1 MRNLIAFVLAAV
13 MSAAIVFVA
22 ALLFFPGEEK
32 GDSASNSE
40 NATALTVSQSDSRAS
55 LYQFMFLLDDEA
67 YSLPCK
73 YSEFEKNGWVL
84 RNPTEL
90 IKGCSNMTDVYI
102 KKARHSLKTEIINY
116 SDESIM
122 CCKGQIHSVSAHVGD
137 FQKITVPGS
146 VTLDRTTTPSIVSKR
161 LGEPDFS
168 DENDE
173 SVTLTYQKGEYKS
186 VKFVFSKKR
195 ALSGMDDPEQETDF
209 VNEPFESGYYELA
222 VIFECRKD
230 S

>member
-1 MRNLIAFVLAAV
+1 
-13 MSAAIVFVA
+13 
-22 ALLFFPGEEK
+22 
-32 GDSASNSE
+32 
-40 NATALTVSQSDSRAS
+40 
-55 LYQFMFLLDDEA
+55 
-67 YSLPCK
+67 
-73 YSEFEKNGWVL
+73 
-84 RNPTEL
+84 
-90 IKGCSNMTDVYI
+90 
-102 KKARHSLKTEIINY
+102 
-116 SDESIM
+116 M

-146 VTLDRTTTPSIVSKR
+146 VTLDRTTTPSLVSKR

-195 ALSGMDDPEQETDF
+195 ALNGMDDPEQETDF